1 VRFRFHNK
9 TEDSTFLTMVNAKN
23 NTHKGAAGRL
33 NYPDA
38 DSRSADLFK
47 RAQRVLP
54 DGGSRTTI
62 RIAPY
67 PIYVS
72 KAEGKTITDVDGNQL
87 IDFNYNYTALIHG
100 HAHPAIVEAVNEQ
113 LKKGTGYSFGSEG
126 ELALAELLCGRCDN
140 FDKIRFTNS
149 GTEAVM
155 TAIKAA
161 RAYTGRRKIAKCE
174 NSYHG
179 SYDFAEV
186 SLSVNPT
193 DLGEGDPESRA
204 YSRGTPQGV
213 LDDVVVIPLN
223 DVSNAGRILDR
234 HADELAAVV
243 FDPFGASFSRV
254 PPSGE
259 FIATLRDFCD
269 RHAALLIADE
279 VMAFR
284 AGMAGVQGDRGICT
298 DLTTLGKIIGGGF
311 PVGAVA
317 GRAEYMAVFETD
329 EGKARLPHG
338 GTFNANPITMVA
350 GHAAMQM
357 LTAEAF
363 AKLNTLGDAF
373 RKGIQE
379 VFDLTDTEARVEG
392 QYSMF
397 GITVLDS
404 DLADTSTVGHVYESR
419 GLHLYMVQHGYWLS
433 PGLMGVLCTL
443 MDSTDIDP
451 FCETLRKG
459 ILELKGEGS

>member
-1 VRFRFHNK
+1 MTNVH
-9 TEDSTFLTMVNAKN
+9 DGST
-23 NTHKGAAGRL
+23 GQI

-38 DSRSADLFK
+38 YSRSADLFK

-54 DGGSRTTI
+54 DGASRSTI
-62 RIAPY
+62 RIDPY
-67 PIYVS
+67 SIYVA
-72 KAEGKTITDVDGNQL
+72 KAKGKHIIDVDGNQL
-87 IDFNYNYTALIHG
+87 VDFNYNYTALIHG
-100 HAHPAIVEAVNEQ
+100 HAHPVIVEAVSEQ
-113 LKKGTGYSFGSEG
+113 LKKGTCFSFSTEP
-126 ELALAELLCGRCDN
+126 ELALAELLCDRCDN

-155 TAIKAA
+155 NAMKVA
-161 RAYTGRRKIAKCE
+161 RAYTGRPKIAKCE

-186 SLSVNPT
+186 SLSVTPT

-204 YSRGTPQGV
+204 YSRGSPQGV

-223 DVSNAGRILDR
+223 DVSNAGRILEQ

-243 FDPFGASFSRV
+243 FDPFGAGCTRV
-254 PPSGE
+254 PPSGD
-259 FIATLRDFCD
+259 FIAMLRDFCD
-269 RHAALLIADE
+269 RHEALLIADE

-284 AGMAGVQGDRGICT
+284 AGVAGVQGDRGIRT
-298 DLTTLGKIIGGGF
+298 DLTSLGKIIGGGF

-317 GRAEYMAVFETD
+317 GRAEYMAVFETT
-329 EGKARLPHG
+329 EGKAKLPHG

-357 LTAEAF
+357 LTAETF

-379 VFDLTDTEARVEG
+379 VFDQTDIEARVEG

-397 GITVLDS
+397 GITVLDP

-419 GLHLYMVQHGYWLS
+419 GLHRYMVQHGYWLS
-433 PGLMGVLCTL
+433 PGMLGVLCTL
-443 MDSTDIDP
+443 MDTSDIDP
-451 FCETLRKG
+451 FCETLRRG
-459 ILELKGEGS
+459 IQELKGNGHGS